1 MCAKRVTMCDIA
13 KAANVSQSTVSMI
26 LNGKS
31 NSFPA
36 ATIEK
41 VINAA
46 ASMNYSFRPVPSSN
60 SSKTVLVIT
69 VQNTNPYYAA
79 MQQGIDRAAASQ
91 HINVVTACTYHD
103 PALEAG
109 FLEMALT
116 QNLLGIIFL
125 YPPDNEEAFNK
136 VRIQI
141 PIVTICDKTSNIS
154 GDIVELNNFE
164 AGVLT
169 AKHLLDLGHT
179 SIAVLTHTADKATS
193 SRATRVAG
201 ILSQIKQVL
210 PEDRL
215 LLLSANSS
223 KTGYLSENSFHYQV
237 GYALAQNKRLY
248 QNNIT
253 GLVCVND
260 MLAYGVMDALAEKGY
275 EIPKHFSV
283 VGSDNLLFSG
293 MDRVS
298 LTTIEVYPE
307 IIAQSALTTLLN
319 RVQMNSSWGTARFQ
333 VQCQPNL
340 VIRGS
345 TGPARTTPLPPPLKD

>member
-41 VINAA
+41 VFNTAA
-46 ASMNYSFRPVPSSN
+46 ALNYNFRSMPSGN
-60 SSKTVLVIT
+60 TSKTVLVIT
-69 VQNTNPYYAA
+69 VQTTNPYYAA
-79 MQQGIDRAAASQ
+79 MQQGIDRAAVAQ
-91 HINVVTACTYHD
+91 QITVVTACTYHD
-103 PALEAG
+103 PTLEAAL
-109 FLEMALT
+109 LEMALS
-116 QNLLGIIFL
+116 QRLLGIIFL
-125 YPPDNEEAFNK
+125 YPPDNEEAFQK
-136 VRIQI
+136 ARVQI

-179 SIAVLTHTADKATS
+179 GIAVLTHTADKVTS

-215 LLLSANSS
+215 LMLSANSS
-223 KTGYLSENSFHYQV
+223 RAGYLSENSFHYHV
-237 GYALAQNKRLY
+237 GYSLAQNKRLY
-248 QNNIT
+248 QENIT

-307 IIAQSALTTLLN
+307 VIAQSAFTTLMN
-319 RVQMNSSWGTARFQ
+319 RVQMNSFWGTARFQ

-345 TGPARTTPLPPPLKD
+345 TGPARTEPLPPPKD

>member
-1 MCAKRVTMCDIA
+1 MGAKRVTMNDIA

-36 ATIEK
+36 STIEK
-41 VINAA
+41 VFDTATA
-46 ASMNYSFRPVPSSN
+46 LNYKHRTTPNPSSN
-60 SSKTVLVIT
+60 TVLVIT

-79 MQQGIDRAAASQ
+79 MLQSIDRVASQ
-91 HINVVTACTYHD
+91 HAITILTGCTYHD
-103 PALEAG
+103 PVMEEAL
-109 FLEMALT
+109 LEMALT
-116 QNLLGIIFL
+116 QNHLGIIFL
-125 YPPDNEEAFNK
+125 YPPDNKDAFAK
-136 VRIQI
+136 ARIHI
-141 PIVTICDKTSNIS
+141 PIVAICDKSNS
-154 GDIVELNNFE
+154 VTGDIVELNNFE

-179 SIAVLTHTADKATS
+179 NIAVLTHTFDRTTTS
-193 SRATRVAG
+193 QATRVAG
-201 ILSQIKQVL
+201 ILSQIKQAL
-210 PEDRL
+210 PDDRL
-215 LLLSANSS
+215 LLLEANSS
-223 KTGYLSENSFHYQV
+223 KSAYLNETNFHYQV
-237 GYALAQNKRLY
+237 GYSLAQNKKIY

-293 MDRVS
+293 LSRVS
-298 LTTIEVYPE
+298 LTSIEVHPE
-307 IIAQSALTTLLN
+307 VIAQSAFVTLLN
-319 RVQMNSSWGTARFQ
+319 RVQMNFSRDTARFQ

-340 VIRGS
+340 VVRGS
-345 TGPARTTPLPPPLKD
+345 TGPARTEPLPPCKN

>member
-1 MCAKRVTMCDIA
+1 MCAKRVTMSDIA

-26 LNGKS
+26 LNGKTG
-31 NSFPA
+31 SFPE
-36 ATIEK
+36 ATIDK
-41 VINAA
+41 IINTAA
-46 ASMNYSFRPVPSSN
+46 AMNYHFHSAPAVN
-60 SSKTVLVIT
+60 SSRTVLVIT

-91 HINVVTACTYHD
+91 KINIVTACTYHD
-103 PALEAG
+103 PSAEAA

-116 QNLLGIIFL
+116 MNCLGIIFL
-125 YPPDNEEAFNK
+125 YPPDNEDAFNK
-136 VRIQI
+136 IRAQI
-141 PIVTICDKTSNIS
+141 PIVTICDKTSNLS
-154 GDIVELNNFE
+154 SDIVELNNFE
-164 AGVLT
+164 AGILT

-179 SIAVLTHTADKATS
+179 RIAVLTHSADRVTT

-201 ILSQIKQVL
+201 ILSQIRKVL
-210 PEDRL
+210 PDDQL

-223 KTGYLSENSFHYQV
+223 NTGYLNENSFHYQV
-237 GYALAQNKRLY
+237 GYSLAQNKRLY
-248 QNNIT
+248 QDNIT

-260 MLAYGVMDALAEKGY
+260 LMAYGVMDALAEKGY

-293 MDRVS
+293 MNRVS
-298 LTTIEVYPE
+298 LTTIEVHPE
-307 IIAQSALTTLLN
+307 IIAQSAFTTLLN
-319 RVQMNSSWGTARFQ
+319 RVKMNPSWGATRFQ

-345 TGPARTTPLPPPLKD
+345 TGPVRTTPLPPPLKD

>member
-1 MCAKRVTMCDIA
+1 MCAKRVTMVDIA
-13 KAANVSQSTVSMI
+13 KAANVSQSTVSLI

-31 NSFPA
+31 SSFPS

-41 VINAA
+41 VINT
-46 ASMNYSFRPVPSSN
+46 ASAMNYSFRPAASN
-60 SSKTVLVIT
+60 SSKTVLVIS
-69 VQNTNPYYAA
+69 VQSTNPYYAT
-79 MQQGIDRAAASQ
+79 MQQGIDRAAASKK
-91 HINVVTACTYHD
+91 INVVTACTYHD
-103 PALEAG
+103 PAAEAD
-109 FLEMALT
+109 FLEMALA
-116 QNLLGIIFL
+116 QNYMGIIFL
-125 YPPDNEEAFNK
+125 YPPDNIEAFNR

-179 SIAVLTHTADKATS
+179 GIAVLTNTADKDTG

-201 ILSQIKQVL
+201 ILSQIRQVL

-215 LLLSANSS
+215 LLLSANCSR
-223 KTGYLSENSFHYQV
+223 TGYLSENSFHYQV
-237 GYALAQNKRLY
+237 GYSLAQNKRLY
-248 QNNIT
+248 KNSIT

-260 MLAYGVMDALAEKGY
+260 MLAYGVMDALAAKGY

-307 IIAQSALTTLLN
+307 VIAQTALTTLLN